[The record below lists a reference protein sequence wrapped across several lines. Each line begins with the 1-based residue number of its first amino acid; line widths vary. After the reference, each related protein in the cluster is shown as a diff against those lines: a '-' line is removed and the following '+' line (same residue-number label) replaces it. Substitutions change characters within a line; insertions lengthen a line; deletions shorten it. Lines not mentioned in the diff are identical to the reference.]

1 MYRGKSSRIF
11 PIIIVILVIAIIIA
25 ALVSI
30 GRSMFGGPSDTQE
43 VDESQSALIDVTGG
57 SHVLMSVRGP
67 IVAEE
72 NFRSYQ
78 IDIGPTSRNL
88 TTYAGYT
95 GQRIDSQ
102 QLGNNTTAYEEFVYA
117 LNRLNFMKA
126 DALKD
131 EENDTRG
138 ICPNGRLYEFVVM
151 RGDRSVKQL
160 WTTSCSNAR
169 GSYRA
174 SLDRTRALFLQQLPD
189 SARLTRAID
198 L

>member
-11 PIIIVILVIAIIIA
+11 PIIIVILVVAIIIA
-25 ALVSI
+25 ALVSV
-30 GRSMFGGPSDTQE
+30 GRAIFGGSSETQ

-57 SHVLMSVRGP
+57 SHVIMSVRGP

-72 NFRSYQ
+72 NFRSYLV
-78 IDIGPTSRNL
+78 DISPTSRNL
-88 TTYAGYT
+88 TTFAGYT

-117 LNRLNFMKA
+117 LNRLDFVKA
-126 DALKD
+126 DELKD
-131 EENDTRG
+131 EANDTRG
-138 ICPNGRLYEFVVM
+138 VCPNGRLYEFAVM

-160 WTTSCSNAR
+160 WTTSCRNAR

-174 SLDRTRALFLQQLPD
+174 NLEQTRTLFLRQVPD
-189 SARLTRAID
+189 SARLTGDID